1 VPPVPG
7 RILGRMIRF
16 ALIFSLLTLA
26 GSFPAAA
33 EGDPYGYVDR
43 SGPYIGLAVAV
54 AGLLEVD
61 DEFEDDTGL
70 SDIVADFSEGLQ
82 ARAGYRVH
90 PLFGVEVNFEWL
102 SEFEIEGGEVGTLGE
117 LEVRTLTADA
127 KLFLPN
133 WKNGQFFLLAGAGV
147 LGAEFKDTLGLG
159 VSEDET
165 DFAARFGAGIDIY
178 LTKNIAVTVEASYV
192 FPTGDVKH
200 LDYVSGNA
208 GLQYRF

>member
-1 VPPVPG
+1 
-7 RILGRMIRF
+7 MIRL

-43 SGPYIGLAVAV
+43 SGPYIGLAAAMAILV
-54 AGLLEVD
+54 EVD
-61 DEFEDDTGL
+61 DELEDVTGFDTDTDVG
-70 SDIVADFSEGLQ
+70 VGLQ

-90 PLFGVEVNFEWL
+90 PLFGAEVNFEWL
-102 SEFEIEGGEVGTLGE
+102 PEFDIDARTIEELAEIEIW
-117 LEVRTLTADA
+117 TLTVDA

-133 WKNGQFFLLAGAGV
+133 WRSGQFFLLAGAGV
-147 LGAEFKDTLGLG
+147 LGAELEDTVGAG

-165 DFAARFGAGIDIY
+165 DFAARFGAGIDVY
-178 LTKNIAVTVEASYV
+178 LTKNTAATVEASYV
-192 FPTGDVKH
+192 LPTGDLKD
-200 LDYVSGNA
+200 LDYVSVNA